1 MSKKELAIQMTML
14 PAKKTDLFYVTETAL
29 VFREKIPSQRTI
41 EGTYKVAKVAKKS
54 SPWWIGDCI
63 VAGEDYHGEQ
73 SSQMFDPDEL
83 AHETESNY
91 ANVCRAFSAPR
102 RRGKP
107 LSFSH
112 HAVVYKLEDGIRE
125 QFLDDAIKNGWSEKE
140 LRAEVQKWRSS
151 KTVPVTAH
159 QRNIPGTDTKEAIRM
174 EFDHANRKEVENFA
188 NDLKARGV
196 IDGWDSCE

>member
-29 VFREKIPSQRTI
+29 VFREKIPSQQTI
-41 EGTYKVAKVAKKS
+41 ENTYKVAKITKKS

-63 VAGEDYHGEQ
+63 VAGEQHHGEEA
-73 SSQMFDPDEL
+73 SQMFETDEV

-91 ANVCRAFSAPR
+91 ANVCRAFPVPR

-112 HAVVYKLEDGIRE
+112 HAVVYKLDDDIRE
-125 QFLDDAIKNGWSEKE
+125 KFLDDAIENGWSEKE
-140 LRAEVQKWRSS
+140 VQLWRSS
-151 KTVPVTAH
+151 QAVPVTAH

-174 EFDHANRKEVENFA
+174 EFDHGNRTEVENVA